1 MIAEGGDQVELR
13 TEWTTPDFEEIE
25 CGPEVTMYIARSED

>member
-1 MIAEGGDQVELR
+1 MELR
-13 TEWTTPDFEEIE
+13 TEWKTPDFEEIE

>member
-1 MIAEGGDQVELR
+1 VELR
-13 TEWTTPDFEEIE
+13 TEWMTPDFEEIE